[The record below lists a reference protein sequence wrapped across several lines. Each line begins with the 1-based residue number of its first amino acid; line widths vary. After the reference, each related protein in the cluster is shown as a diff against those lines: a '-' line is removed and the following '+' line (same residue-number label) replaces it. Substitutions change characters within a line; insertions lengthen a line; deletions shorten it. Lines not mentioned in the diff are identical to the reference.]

1 MSEPT
6 LISPL
11 LDGFL
16 MGGAISEHDGVRCY
30 PAMRKDSDE
39 KYIVKVI
46 SIPASPV
53 KMDALL
59 LTGAYRDRESALGYF
74 RELADGAAGEAEILQ
89 KLSRLDGFTAYEGWQ
104 IVPMENGGGFDV
116 YLLGRYRT
124 TLEKQFRR
132 HPLTHLGAVNLGL
145 DLCSALT
152 ACRRVGYLYAD
163 LKPQNVTVSEDGT
176 YHISDLGLFAL
187 DSLAYASL
195 PDRYRSAYTPPEIQ
209 DAFSSLNTTV
219 DTYAVGLI
227 LYQAYNNGE
236 LPTENRAAPAY
247 ADYEMSE
254 IILKA
259 CDPNPDNRWPDPSQ
273 MGQALVNYMQ
283 RNGANDTPIVPP
295 PAEPEPAE
303 EAPAPEE
310 AAPAEDTAAPET
322 EISEQTPEDAGDLSF
337 IDEMV
342 SDETAPDD
350 ETAAALEDA
359 ALTVET
365 SEILAQADE
374 LIAHETPEPAV
385 APEAIDVPMPEP
397 IVLPPEEEDVE
408 IPGPAPDEE
417 EAPAEEAETA
427 GEEAP
432 AAPTPADE
440 TEDAPEE
447 EDPADEE
454 EAPPAK
460 PKKKGWVGWVLAL
473 VIVAGLAFGGQYFYR
488 HYYLQYITDLTL
500 EGAEDKLTAH
510 LTTDIPESELLA
522 VCTDTYGIAQTAVV
536 KDGTA
541 VFTGLNP
548 ATSYTVTFKMTGFH
562 KLAGNI
568 SASYTTAKK
577 TEIVS
582 FTAVT
587 GASDGCVILSFTAD
601 GPSPDQWTLSYQ
613 AEGEEAK
620 TTTFTGHSVTLPD
633 LTVGKTY
640 TFRLVPTDGMYLT
653 GTEEITY
660 TASKLLTAENAR
672 FTALNGND
680 VTLAWDTPADAGD
693 ISWTVNEYDADGT
706 LTANYPQ
713 SVSPLTVTL
722 ESLDSAHTFE
732 ILASGMTQGVQLPL
746 SANPA
751 QLDSFLPDTSNPPR
765 FYLQWGYSGSAPT
778 GGWNVTVT
786 ADGSA
791 PLNTLSCPD
800 SNLELDTLIPG
811 AHYVFTITAADGSTV
826 FGGVYEYDAPAAQ
839 PFEGYWV
846 TADLFDFRM
855 CRTPEDTDWDR
866 YTLSE
871 DDYTTAFAAGEKASF
886 LVYVNGS
893 YDTSDD
899 TVVTFFVIRNS
910 AGVPVL
916 VSSQSRTWTQMWY
929 QRYCSLDIPE
939 LPTEPGQY
947 TIDIY
952 FNGMAAGTVNFQI
965 Q

>member
-74 RELADGAAGEAEILQ
+74 RELADSAAGEAEILQ

-310 AAPAEDTAAPET
+310 AAPAEDTAAPKT

-385 APEAIDVPMPEP
+385 APLTCPCRSPSCCPRRRKTRRFRDR
-397 IVLPPEEEDVE
+397 PPTKRKPRLKKRKP
-408 IPGPAPDEE
+408 PGK
-417 EAPAEEAETA
+417 
-427 GEEAP
+427 
-432 AAPTPADE
+432 
-440 TEDAPEE
+440 
-447 EDPADEE
+447 
-454 EAPPAK
+454 K
-460 PKKKGWVGWVLAL
+460 P
-473 VIVAGLAFGGQYFYR
+473 R
-488 HYYLQYITDLTL
+488 
-500 EGAEDKLTAH
+500 
-510 LTTDIPESELLA
+510 
-522 VCTDTYGIAQTAVV
+522 
-536 KDGTA
+536 
-541 VFTGLNP
+541 
-548 ATSYTVTFKMTGFH
+548 
-562 KLAGNI
+562 
-568 SASYTTAKK
+568 
-577 TEIVS
+577 
-582 FTAVT
+582 
-587 GASDGCVILSFTAD
+587 
-601 GPSPDQWTLSYQ
+601 
-613 AEGEEAK
+613 
-620 TTTFTGHSVTLPD
+620 
-633 LTVGKTY
+633 
-640 TFRLVPTDGMYLT
+640 
-653 GTEEITY
+653 
-660 TASKLLTAENAR
+660 
-672 FTALNGND
+672 
-680 VTLAWDTPADAGD
+680 
-693 ISWTVNEYDADGT
+693 
-706 LTANYPQ
+706 
-713 SVSPLTVTL
+713 
-722 ESLDSAHTFE
+722 
-732 ILASGMTQGVQLPL
+732 
-746 SANPA
+746 
-751 QLDSFLPDTSNPPR
+751 PPR
-765 FYLQWGYSGSAPT
+765 RLPMKRKTRRKRKNRPTRKKRRLPSRKRRAGSA
-778 GGWNVTVT
+778 GCW
-786 ADGSA
+786 
-791 PLNTLSCPD
+791 
-800 SNLELDTLIPG
+800 
-811 AHYVFTITAADGSTV
+811 H
-826 FGGVYEYDAPAAQ
+826 
-839 PFEGYWV
+839 W
-846 TADLFDFRM
+846 
-855 CRTPEDTDWDR
+855 
-866 YTLSE
+866 
-871 DDYTTAFAAGEKASF
+871 
-886 LVYVNGS
+886 
-893 YDTSDD
+893 
-899 TVVTFFVIRNS
+899 
-910 AGVPVL
+910 
-916 VSSQSRTWTQMWY
+916 
-929 QRYCSLDIPE
+929 
-939 LPTEPGQY
+939 
-947 TIDIY
+947 
-952 FNGMAAGTVNFQI
+952 
-965 Q
+965 